1 MIIGRFRH
9 VIRNILIQQLLTNTE
24 DQESTASIKTEE
36 GKTSFQGGAGQEVIM
51 NLKWQ
56 YLMLVKIL
64 FFLTLAKMLLVFR
77 ISIKLEEIKYVLD
90 FRLSIPYRMFN
101 VVARF

>member
-64 FFLTLAKMLLVFR
+64 FSFLFDAGQDATR
-77 ISIKLEEIKYVLD
+77 ISYFHKIRRNKIC
-90 FRLSIPYRMFN
+90 FRL
-101 VVARF
+101 